1 MKQKIL
7 DLFMD
12 MIISKT
18 DNYQEDYQL
27 ETAISDYIDDRSL
40 VEKWKKSGFTDNY
53 LGVWLTPYL
62 APVKSLNF
70 EQAVN
75 YFKDYANWGANLT
88 FSGHVHGGIMQVP
101 FIGGVIS
108 PKLKL
113 FPEYDKG
120 LFENSG
126 KYMILSGGLGNHT
139 IKFRINNL
147 PEIVL
152 VTLEN
157 SGESEAYKIK

>member
-75 YFKDYANWGANLT
+75 YFKDYALLRKINAERVFFMSLDKKKVDKTSTESIQKRYDNLCNKLAPLIE
-88 FSGHVHGGIMQVP
+88 SGRYKDYVRTLLSLVKTEIEHYNHG
-101 FIGGVIS
+101 
-108 PKLKL
+108 
-113 FPEYDKG
+113 
-120 LFENSG
+120 
-126 KYMILSGGLGNHT
+126 
-139 IKFRINNL
+139 
-147 PEIVL
+147 
-152 VTLEN
+152 
-157 SGESEAYKIK
+157 